1 MTIEQIQTENN
12 ISKIAEFIK
21 NDWPKINIYA
31 NEYLK
36 AMLKINSINDNYYDD
51 TAREVVLYF
60 LSNSRSYRGENAKIV
75 KARLNQLIK
84 DS

>member
-1 MTIEQIQTENN
+1 MNIENIPTENA

-21 NDWPKINIYA
+21 NDWKNINVHA

-36 AMLKINSINDNYYDD
+36 AMLKINSINDDYHFD
-51 TAREVVLYF
+51 TAKSVVLYF
-60 LSNSRSYRGENAKIV
+60 LSNASSYRGENARII
-75 KARLNQLIK
+75 KARLNKILK